1 MQPKTISPPIE
12 QGANRCK
19 VTAASLHRIPFFRE
33 VPEGTLASLA
43 AVSVRQ
49 VLGHGAILWQPDDAI
64 EAVFVLAAGVVR
76 LCRYA
81 DNGQEIMVAL
91 LDRGQVCGLTDLDAA
106 FLPTTVARSLAEETI
121 VYRIPRHD
129 FAAFLRANPAVA
141 LRALD
146 ATGRRV
152 RDAYDLLA
160 LPDAR
165 ARIAYVL
172 AHLAT
177 INGERMVWLTHEEL
191 ASLVGVGRE
200 AITRYVLPD
209 LRGRGLIAYEGHR
222 RGIHVVDSAR
232 LVALLRHSM

>member
-1 MQPKTISPPIE
+1 MRAQLGQATYGR
-12 QGANRCK
+12 Q
-19 VTAASLHRIPFFRE
+19 VTASALRRIPLFRE
-33 VPEGTLASLA
+33 VPEGALASLA

-49 VLGHGAILWQPDDAI
+49 VLRHGDILWQPDDAI
-64 EAVFVLAAGVVR
+64 EAVFVLVTGSVR
-76 LCRYA
+76 LYRTA
-81 DNGQEIMVAL
+81 DNGQEITVAL

-106 FLPTTVARSLAEETI
+106 FLPTTVAQSLTEETV
-121 VYRIPRHD
+121 VYRIPRRD

-146 ATGRRV
+146 AIGHRV
-152 RDAYDLLA
+152 RDAYELLA
-160 LPDAR
+160 LSAAR
-165 ARIAYVL
+165 ARVAYVL

-177 INGERMVWLTHEEL
+177 ANGERMVWLTHEEL

-222 RGIHVVDSAR
+222 RGIHVVDSAQ
-232 LVALLRHSM
+232 LVALPRHSM

>member
-1 MQPKTISPPIE
+1 MITQPRK
-12 QGANRCK
+12 GAEGRT
-19 VTAASLHRIPFFRE
+19 VTASALHRTPFFRE
-33 VPEGTLASLA
+33 VPEGTLVPLA
-43 AVSVRQ
+43 AISVRQ
-49 VLGHGAILWQPDDAI
+49 VLGHGDILWEPGNAI
-64 EAVFVLAAGVVR
+64 EAVFVLVTGSVR
-76 LCRYA
+76 LYRDV
-81 DNGQEIMVAL
+81 DNGQEITVAL
-91 LDRGQVCGLTDLDAA
+91 LDRGQVCGMTGLDAA
-106 FLPTTVARSLAEETI
+106 FLPTTVARSLTEETV
-121 VYRIPRHD
+121 VYHIPRRD

-146 ATGRRV
+146 TTCRRV

-165 ARIAYVL
+165 ARVAYVL

-177 INGERMVWLTHEEL
+177 ANGERMVWLTHEEL
-191 ASLVGVGRE
+191 ASLVGIGRE

-232 LVALLRHSM
+232 LVALLRHGM

>member
-1 MQPKTISPPIE
+1 MITQPRK
-12 QGANRCK
+12 GAEGRT
-19 VTAASLHRIPFFRE
+19 VTAAALHRIPFFRE
-33 VPEGTLASLA
+33 VPEGTLVPLA
-43 AVSVRQ
+43 AISVRQ
-49 VLGHGAILWQPDDAI
+49 VLGHGDVLWEPDGAI
-64 EAVFVLAAGVVR
+64 EAVFVLAAGAVR
-76 LCRYA
+76 LYRDT
-81 DNGQEIMVAL
+81 DNGQEVTVAL
-91 LDRGQVCGLTDLDAA
+91 LDRGQVCGLMGLDAA
-106 FLPTTVARSLAEETI
+106 FVPTTVAQSLTEETV
-121 VYRIPRHD
+121 VYRIPRRD

-146 ATGRRV
+146 ATCRRV

-165 ARIAYVL
+165 ARVAYVL

-177 INGERMVWLTHEEL
+177 VNGERMVWLTHEEL

-209 LRGRGLIAYEGHR
+209 LRERGLIAYDGHR

-232 LVALLRHSM
+232 LVALPKHRM